1 MQRHLTGRTIKRGLL
16 LALLVFVGVEVA
28 MWAFFYLNVSAAKDS
43 LSALKTELD
52 LSTLGNDEAEII
64 DIRRSLQSSESKL
77 DFAEKHVKR
86 DPLLHV
92 ARLVPGIKTQANA
105 LHKLV
110 IAGNESRDV
119 AWDAS
124 DVLLAYSR
132 QGNDPDRNAIQE
144 GIAFIE
150 AQSAPMVEVRDGLDR
165 IKDLRARCRRQTL
178 RAIADRG
185 QRPRLRD

>member
-1 MQRHLTGRTIKRGLL
+1 
-16 LALLVFVGVEVA
+16 
-28 MWAFFYLNVSAAKDS
+28 MWAFFYLNVITAKDS
-43 LSALKTELD
+43 LSALKSELD
-52 LSTLGNDEAEII
+52 LSTLGDSEGEII
-64 DIRRSLQSSESKL
+64 DIRESLQSSESKL

-86 DPLLHV
+86 DPLLHI

-119 AWDAS
+119 AWNAS

-144 GIAFIE
+144 GIEFIE
-150 AQSAPMVEVRDGLDR
+150 AQSATMADVRTGLDR
-165 IKDLRARCRRQTL
+165 IKNLRA
-178 RAIADRG
+178 DVDG
-185 QRPRLRD
+185 RLY